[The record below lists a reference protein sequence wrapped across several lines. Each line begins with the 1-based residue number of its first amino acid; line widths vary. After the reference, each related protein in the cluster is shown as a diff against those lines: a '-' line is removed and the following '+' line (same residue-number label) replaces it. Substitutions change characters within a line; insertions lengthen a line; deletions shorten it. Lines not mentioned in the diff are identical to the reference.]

1 MILESHQMLS
11 LAVKNLYMD
20 KYIDARSRDLG
31 DGDSYW
37 DDVLPGAPKAHL
49 KHPCTKWVMESR
61 GNYRWLIRH
70 LRAMHG
76 EYSKRYNKIH
86 SQEGLLMIY
95 EGQEPY
101 LDFKKTR
108 RTKFV
113 QAMPDHC
120 KDKDAVKAYQKFY
133 NLYKFSFAKWKLGNV
148 PSWFC
153 PPEYDVLLES

>member
-1 MILESHQMLS
+1 MIVESHQMLS
-11 LAVKNLYMD
+11 AAVKNLYLD
-20 KYIDARSRDLG
+20 KYKG
-31 DGDSYW
+31 DDDNYW
-37 DDVLPGAPKAHL
+37 DSVLPGSPKAHL

-61 GNYRWLIRH
+61 GNYRWLIKH

-108 RTKFV
+108 RTKFY

-120 KDKDAVKAYQKFY
+120 KDKDPVKAYQKFY

-153 PPEYDVLLES
+153 PPEYDVVLES